1 MENDINNQ
9 VETTDSWAWG
19 KIIKHVI
26 LPKPKGS
33 PKAGKKEIGLR
44 IGFGAIFGLIALSI
58 FSGGNLPSCKSSDS
72 TNLVEKIINDLP
84 LAKATGAKFVSLK
97 EIEELG
103 FNKKSEIRSC
113 SAILVT
119 TRGEDDLQ
127 YSIIWSNKDKGE
139 YYITAE
145 IF

>member
-1 MENDINNQ
+1 MENDMNSPI
-9 VETTDSWAWG
+9 ETTDSWSWG

-44 IGFGAIFGLIALSI
+44 IGFGAIFGLIAVSI
-58 FSGGNLPSCKSSDS
+58 FSSSNLPSCDSSDS
-72 TNLVEKIINDLP
+72 TDLVEKIINDLP

-113 SAILVT
+113 NAILVT
-119 TRGEDDLQ
+119 TSGEDDLQ
-127 YSIIWSNKDKGE
+127 YSIVWSNKDKGE

-145 IF
+145 IL

>member
-1 MENDINNQ
+1 MENDINNP

-58 FSGGNLPSCKSSDS
+58 FSGGNLPSCESSDS

-145 IF
+145 IL

>member
-1 MENDINNQ
+1 MENNVNSSM
-9 VETTDSWAWG
+9 ETTDSWSWG
-19 KIIKHVI
+19 KIIKHVL

-58 FSGGNLPSCKSSDS
+58 FSSSNLPACESSDS
-72 TNLVEKIINDLP
+72 ADLVEKIINDLP
-84 LAKATGAKFVSLK
+84 VAKATGSKFVDLK
-97 EIEELG
+97 EIKELG

-113 SAILVT
+113 NATLIT
-119 TRGEDDLQ
+119 TSGEDDLQ
-127 YSIIWSNKDKGE
+127 YSIVWRNKDKGE

-145 IF
+145 IL